1 MSMGKNVANSVMAQN
16 VPLDTN
22 LSTNRSAFDIISSCS
37 DFSAVGLSGFPMTRR
52 EKADHEAKAPAKLE
66 QRQAAADLHGVQYVR
81 DKQRQID
88 AIRRFGADVD
98 RSELKGKCDLARL
111 MAPNFRFVECR
122 DVQ

>member
-52 EKADHEAKAPAKLE
+52 ERLWSEPSLHSVFPHSTWFIWSFIMTPDGVDGA
-66 QRQAAADLHGVQYVR
+66 RAAE
-81 DKQRQID
+81 
-88 AIRRFGADVD
+88 RRG
-98 RSELKGKCDLARL
+98 
-111 MAPNFRFVECR
+111 
-122 DVQ
+122 